1 MTVLVERFPR
11 WVESVELLPAS
22 VRFSALRQA
31 AESIGGSL
39 ERAAALDLVA
49 YAVGRD
55 GGSAFEAVCLA
66 VCANDPSFAPG
77 AADLEPHLV
86 ASAAVARALENDNLT
101 AAVVAGGVLSAE
113 FAGLFSPVAELPAL
127 ARATQARRF
136 HRLRERVM
144 MPRFELEAIF
154 QNLPNFAADGWRATE
169 AAELLAGATKTLAEH
184 LESILGGLGQ
194 RFEGR
199 MDAADEELDVLWW
212 AFSAH
217 GRSSGAGWTEAYTP
231 DVLLRTGLELADH
244 HRFKA
249 EIPTAREILRR
260 VLGPRGEEE
269 YALAD
274 VVAAAVGRVELD
286 AAEPGPLFPILTT
299 SAACVALQ
307 GQSDWVAAAG
317 RLGVDPTIHRHG
329 DEIAAQTVRELL
341 LVRALA

>member
-39 ERAAALDLVA
+39 DRGAALDLVA
-49 YAVGRD
+49 YAVGRE
-55 GGSAFEAVCLA
+55 GGSAFEAVCVA
-66 VCANDPSFAPG
+66 VCAGDPSFAPG

-136 HRLRERVM
+136 QRLRDRVI

-154 QNLPNFAADGWRATE
+154 ANLPNFAADGWRPAE
-169 AAELLAGATKTLAEH
+169 AVDRLVSATKTLAEH
-184 LESILGGLGQ
+184 LESIFGGIGQ
-194 RFEGR
+194 RFESR

-217 GRSSGAGWTEAYTP
+217 GRNAGAGWTEAYTP
-231 DVLLRTGLELADH
+231 DVLLRAGLELADR
-244 HRFKA
+244 HRFNT
-249 EIPTAREILRR
+249 EIPTAGEIL
-260 VLGPRGEEE
+260 
-269 YALAD
+269 YD
-274 VVAAAVGRVELD
+274 
-286 AAEPGPLFPILTT
+286 
-299 SAACVALQ
+299 
-307 GQSDWVAAAG
+307 
-317 RLGVDPTIHRHG
+317 GVDINTTK
-329 DEIAAQTVRELL
+329 IAA
-341 LVRALA
+341 